1 MSDKPNYA
9 LNYVLDCL
17 RRAADNSQV
26 WPVYPAE
33 SGALLAEFDR
43 LRKENEELRQERPAV
58 VAWLNR
64 KATDDFCAL
73 RVREAC
79 CWEKAAEAFERG
91 EHRPEEG
98 A

>member
-1 MSDKPNYA
+1 MNHG

-33 SGALLAEFDR
+33 SGALLAEFER
-43 LRKENEELRQERPAV
+43 LRKENEELKAERPAV
-58 VAWLNR
+58 VAWLRR

-73 RVREAC
+73 RVKEAC
-79 CWEKAAEAFERG
+79 DAEKSADVIERG
-91 EHRPEEG
+91 EHRREG
-98 A
+98 ER